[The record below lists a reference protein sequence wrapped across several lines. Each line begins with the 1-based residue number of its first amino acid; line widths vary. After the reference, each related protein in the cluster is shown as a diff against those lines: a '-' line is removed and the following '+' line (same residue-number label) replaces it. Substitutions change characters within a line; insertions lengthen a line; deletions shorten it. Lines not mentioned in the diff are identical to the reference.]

1 MSNPLRNPNIDYERG
16 WFSVTVQVAHNKSV
30 FGPLQPRFRGPG
42 PLRPAAALI
51 RF

>member
-30 FGPLQPRFRGPG
+30 FGAIVGEKCELNALELAVRG
-42 PLRPAAALI
+42 
-51 RF
+51 